1 MGTEI
6 KKIGIV
12 TWFESENMG
21 TNLQAYALYEK
32 LVSLGYDVSLI
43 SYFNYE
49 SWGLSTQVKNLLEK
63 LGVLDFIRMNFGKAV
78 SRKRK
83 IRIYK
88 FFFFFVKIEKTY
100 SRKQYIRLLEQFDIF
115 IYGSDQIWNP
125 NHLDSF
131 YLLDFAA
138 NKKKIAYASSIGVR
152 EIPENLKIVYSKY
165 LQSYSQIGLRET
177 VGVNIVNELLGV
189 KKAIKVVDPTFLLS
203 SQEWRKLANLS
214 KLEYKDNFLFCYFIG
229 NRKRY
234 EEYLKNVYLQSGC
247 SKIIVFCSME
257 NSRTR
262 FKSIPNIIYLKDS
275 GMEDFVY
282 LISQAKIVCTDSF
295 HATAISINLQKNFV
309 EFLRFNDK
317 DGKSQNSRITDILGR
332 YELTNRIY
340 SPNNIEYL
348 NAIHY
353 QKKMEVLRHD
363 IEDSVMFLK
372 QAIINGK

>member
-1 MGTEI
+1 MGTKI

-21 TNLQAYALYEK
+21 TNLQAYALYKK
-32 LVSLGYDVSLI
+32 LENLGYDASLI
-43 SYFNYE
+43 TYFNYE
-49 SWGLSTQVKNLLEK
+49 SWGIFTRVKNLLEK
-63 LGVLDFIRMNFGKAV
+63 LGVLDYFRMHFGKAV

-88 FFFFFVKIEKTY
+88 FFHKNVKIKKTY
-100 SRKQYIRLLEQFDIF
+100 TRKQYLRLLGQFDIF
-115 IYGSDQIWNP
+115 ISGSDQIWNP
-125 NHLDSF
+125 NHLDTF

-138 NKKKIAYASSIGVR
+138 NKKRIAYASSIGVR
-152 EIPENLKIVYSKY
+152 AFPENLKNVYFKY

-177 VGVNIVNELLGV
+177 VGVNIVNELLGE

-203 SQEWRKLANLS
+203 AQEWIKLANLS
-214 KLEYKDNFLFCYFIG
+214 KLEYKDDFLFCYLIG
-229 NRKRY
+229 NRKEY

-262 FKSIPNIIYLKDS
+262 FKNIPNIIYLKDS
-275 GMEDFVY
+275 GIEDFVY
-282 LISQAKIVCTDSF
+282 LISQAKTICTDSF
-295 HATAISINLQKNFV
+295 HATAICINLQKDFI

-332 YELTNRIY
+332 YQLTNRIY
-340 SPNNIEYL
+340 SSNNIECL
-348 NAIHY
+348 NAIQY
-353 QKKMEVLRHD
+353 QNKMEVLRHD
-363 IEDSVMFLK
+363 IEDSVMFLQ
-372 QAIINGK
+372 QAITNEK